1 MRHFPSPRFS
11 GLVARLLAGALF
23 ATIVIPLGARAA
35 SEPHPGHGFGATYDA
50 AHEITLNGTI
60 REVVTK
66 HTVGSPAGMHLMV
79 AGPEG
84 LVDAHVGL
92 FLSKQTKAA
101 LVAGATIRIVG
112 ANAILHGKS
121 YLLARQLTIGENTVT
136 VRSVRGIIV
145 PPHSA
150 HARPARTRK
159 PSQTEPNG
167 GAR

>member
-1 MRHFPSPRFS
+1 M
-11 GLVARLLAGALF
+11 
-23 ATIVIPLGARAA
+23 
-35 SEPHPGHGFGATYDA
+35 YDA

-84 LVDAHVGL
+84 LVDTHVGP
-92 FLSKQTKAA
+92 FLNKQTKAA
-101 LVAGATIRIVG
+101 LVAGATVRIVG
-112 ANAILHGKS
+112 ATTSLHGKS

-136 VRSVRGIIV
+136 VRSVRGIILA
-145 PPHSA
+145 PRSDR
-150 HARPARTRK
+150 ARPARTRK
-159 PSQTEPNG
+159 PSQTEPTG